1 MSQFTDMS
9 SYFIKSINNTQQS
22 YLKIQNYY
30 IELNNKF
37 QILSKEI
44 SKINLKLNSLDNTI
58 MANNLERNSNS
69 EEIQLLKKKVQDLT
83 LTLPNEFNTNLHV
96 NIQDILNN
104 DQELTSL
111 GGGGFDLYE
120 EFQKNIDKLYTEDGI
135 NFEEESTACNLDSVD
150 NDINT
155 LEENLDNNL
164 ETENNDVLTNL
175 EVDDSDVQDINTLFK
190 NVPVSVISDVEV
202 VDTKKKKKGKGKL
215 SL

>member
-135 NFEEESTACNLDSVD
+135 NFEEQEACNLDNLD
-150 NDINT
+150 NDISNI
-155 LEENLDNNL
+155 EESIDNL
-164 ETENNDVLTNL
+164 ETENNIVNNL

-190 NVPVSVISDVEV
+190 NVPVSVIPDVEV